1 MSDRCLGAAPP
12 WGKRNGIKNRERHA
26 KESPLDARKSAAGFR
41 FYSGLPV
48 PTSFL
53 FRAFFGGVMVVK
65 RISRS
70 PLGPFKTRLFLYWPA
85 SKYAEWRSVFYVVAG
100 STRKQSPHY
109 GADGKALVLGSLCP
123 RHFVI
128 FYLCPPAL
136 AHDAGKPGAPV
147 LLLHRVVVDL
157 LNDCSHHVIFSF
169 ISMSNVVLKNPHIAV
184 FT

>member
-136 AHDAGKPGAPV
+136 AHDAGKPGAP
-147 LLLHRVVVDL
+147 
-157 LNDCSHHVIFSF
+157 
-169 ISMSNVVLKNPHIAV
+169 AV
-184 FT
+184 FSRIMVSGSSCSSSIESSLISSMTALTM